1 MKEITLQIP
10 ILDAKQN
17 IDIDVCIN
25 GHRRV
30 MKYRVEIVEF
40 DSDPSDRKDT
50 ISVLKQVIREHDPDW
65 RVVQISAP
73 IDHMIPITFKKMSLL
88 IKSIRKTAVKYC

>member
-17 IDIDVCIN
+17 IDIDICIN
-25 GHRRV
+25 GNKKI

-40 DSDPSDRKDT
+40 DSDPKERQDT
-50 ISVLKQVIREHDPDW
+50 IPVLKKIIREHDSNW
-65 RVVQISAP
+65 SVVQISAP
-73 IDHMIPITFKKMSLL
+73 INNQIPITFKQK
-88 IKSIRKTAVKYC
+88 VNV

>member
-25 GHRRV
+25 GQRRV

-40 DSDPSDRKDT
+40 DSNPSDSKDT
-50 ISVLKQVIREHDPDW
+50 ISTLKQVIREHDPDW
-65 RVVQISAP
+65 HVVQISAP
-73 IDHMIPITFKKMSLL
+73 YDNQIPITFKKNE
-88 IKSIRKTAVKYC
+88 ITE

>member
-25 GHRRV
+25 GQRKV

-40 DSDPSDRKDT
+40 ESNPSDSIDT
-50 ISVLKQVIREHDPDW
+50 ISTLRQVIREHDPDW
-65 RVVQISAP
+65 HVVQISAP
-73 IDHMIPITFKKMSLL
+73 YDNRIPITFKKNE
-88 IKSIRKTAVKYC
+88 AVEK

>member
-17 IDIDVCIN
+17 VDIDICIN
-25 GHRRV
+25 GNKKI

-40 DSDPSDRKDT
+40 DSDPKERADT
-50 ISVLKQVIREHDPDW
+50 VAVLKQVIREHDPDW
-65 RVVQISAP
+65 SVVQISAP
-73 IDHMIPITFKKMSLL
+73 INHQIPITFRQKKLVEL
-88 IKSIRKTAVKYC
+88 E